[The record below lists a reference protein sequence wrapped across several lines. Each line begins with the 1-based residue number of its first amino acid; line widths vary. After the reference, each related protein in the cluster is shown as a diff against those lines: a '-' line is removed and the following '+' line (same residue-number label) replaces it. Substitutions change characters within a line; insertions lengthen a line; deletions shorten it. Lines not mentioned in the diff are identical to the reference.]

1 MDANQKTPAETDRI
15 VHVETRAVS
24 CDGGEGVYGHP
35 KVYLRI
41 ADKQTVCPYCSRT
54 FILLPGAGPDHH

>member
-1 MDANQKTPAETDRI
+1 MQTSGAPAPTEI
-15 VHVETRAVS
+15 VHVKTHAVS

-41 ADKQTVCPYCSRT
+41 VDQQIMCPYCSRL
-54 FILLPGAGPDHH
+54 FVLEAGAVETGQ

>member
-1 MDANQKTPAETDRI
+1 MDAPNKSPAEI
-15 VHVETRAVS
+15 IHAKSRAVS

-41 ADKQTVCPYCSRT
+41 ADKQIICPYCSRV
-54 FILLPGAGPDHH
+54 FILQPGATDSAH

>member
-1 MDANQKTPAETDRI
+1 MDAPRKTPTEI
-15 VHVETRAVS
+15 IHVKTRAVS

-41 ADKQTVCPYCSRT
+41 ADTQIVCPYCSRL
-54 FILLPGAGPDHH
+54 FVLAPGTPDTGH